1 MARKT
6 KAQIRKE
13 KQTEIAE
20 WIAIPI
26 LLGLMVLGLLRSG
39 IVGAFLYDLE
49 RYLFGSL
56 FYVYMIAVV
65 ILIGVNKISRRT
77 GNSTK
82 SPFPVILLIIAG
94 LLLCTWFENPQLS
107 GTAIVEPYIRNITSY
122 FGAQA
127 VSQDMTGGI
136 LGAFLYAVCETLF
149 GRSGVIVVVV
159 VLVVI
164 SSFLLFSVDVYKSAA
179 KSVYSFLAPPE
190 KEIEETVEEE
200 KEPANLWTM
209 IDEHRERKRQKLGE
223 IKADDLTVEKDDT
236 DLLIQEENREKPVLQ
251 NEPYMSRLVN
261 IKADDTKE
269 EIPVVHIPGKTISD
283 SRSVF
288 INVDDL
294 NDPFDTGMED
304 NASLLQQTSAEPFV
318 DDLADTQP
326 ISTVEIQDEAVI
338 EEPVETQVQHETLP
352 VEKKTKKES

>member
-13 KQTEIAE
+13 RQTEIAE

-122 FGAQA
+122 FGTQA
-127 VSQDMTGGI
+127 VSQDITGHSCMP
-136 LGAFLYAVCETLF
+136 YV
-149 GRSGVIVVVV
+149 
-159 VLVVI
+159 
-164 SSFLLFSVDVYKSAA
+164 
-179 KSVYSFLAPPE
+179 
-190 KEIEETVEEE
+190 
-200 KEPANLWTM
+200 
-209 IDEHRERKRQKLGE
+209 KLCLE
-223 IKADDLTVEKDDT
+223 
-236 DLLIQEENREKPVLQ
+236 
-251 NEPYMSRLVN
+251 
-261 IKADDTKE
+261 
-269 EIPVVHIPGKTISD
+269 
-283 SRSVF
+283 
-288 INVDDL
+288 
-294 NDPFDTGMED
+294 
-304 NASLLQQTSAEPFV
+304 
-318 DDLADTQP
+318 
-326 ISTVEIQDEAVI
+326 EAV
-338 EEPVETQVQHETLP
+338 
-352 VEKKTKKES
+352 